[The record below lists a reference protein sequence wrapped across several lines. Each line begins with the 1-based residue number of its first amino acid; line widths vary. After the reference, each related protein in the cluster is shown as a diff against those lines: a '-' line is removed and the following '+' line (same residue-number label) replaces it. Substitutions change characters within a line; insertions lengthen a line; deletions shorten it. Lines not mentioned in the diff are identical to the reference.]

1 MPVLLRCDSEQ
12 GSALS
17 SEACGAG
24 RVYRVRWKF
33 THGKHLTLPHKS
45 SKASQKQLWPL
56 INCAKNKNLPVDYE
70 GEEIPDQAKIMCKAR
85 AIIIIHSLGVIN
97 QITRNLKKSSEV
109 LSFDFFIR
117 MCS

>member
-85 AIIIIHSLGVIN
+85 AIITTAWV
-97 QITRNLKKSSEV
+97 
-109 LSFDFFIR
+109 
-117 MCS
+117 